1 MPTGDVGVAILRK
14 SSNWLLK
21 VCRLVYDLP
30 LIFMEL
36 LQVISV

>member
-21 VCRLVYDLP
+21 VCRLVHDLP
-30 LIFMEL
+30 PIFMEL